1 MSFTALFYTF
11 SKRINSTKQPTGT
24 GTSYDIILKD
34 GSSAISPSIQLD
46 VGQSGNPTALNY
58 CYIAAFNRYYW
69 VSDWYFRGRLW
80 EAHLKCDV
88 LASFKAAIGS
98 TTAYVSRAASSYDG
112 DIVDRYYPAIAEN
125 TQSANTVTSEFTTDL
140 DSGSYVIGIQGK
152 GSGGNGGAVT
162 YYTATAAGMKS
173 LVNYMLSDPTIYNV
187 SDITEELLK
196 CVFNPLQYI
205 VSCMW
210 FPFSTISTSGSV
222 DFGWWTASVSGIHR
236 LGGGLR
242 WTRNQSFTIPKHPKA
257 ASRGNYLNLPPFSS
271 YALEAGPFGVIPLDP
286 FNLIDTTSL
295 GVVYN
300 VDLMTGTGRIGIK
313 QRDHVVYLE
322 EHTAQIGVPIQLGQ
336 NMFNQGAV
344 VNAASEVS
352 GTIGSLLSGNVTG
365 ALVNG
370 LSAIGDAAM
379 ATQGIPSSIGSNGSI
394 SFNNIFGI
402 IANFLDIVD
411 EDLTSRGRPLCKSRQ
426 LSGLSGYIM
435 CEDADPQISCTDAEL
450 REVVSYLNGGF
461 YYE

>member
-1 MSFTALFYTF
+1 
-11 SKRINSTKQPTGT
+11 
-24 GTSYDIILKD
+24 
-34 GSSAISPSIQLD
+34 
-46 VGQSGNPTALNY
+46 
-58 CYIAAFNRYYW
+58 
-69 VSDWYFRGRLW
+69 
-80 EAHLKCDV
+80 
-88 LASFKAAIGS
+88 
-98 TTAYVSRAASSYDG
+98 
-112 DIVDRYYPAIAEN
+112 
-125 TQSANTVTSEFTTDL
+125 
-140 DSGSYVIGIQGK
+140 
-152 GSGGNGGAVT
+152 
-162 YYTATAAGMKS
+162 
-173 LVNYMLSDPTIYNV
+173 
-187 SDITEELLK
+187 
-196 CVFNPLQYI
+196 
-205 VSCMW
+205 
-210 FPFSTISTSGSV
+210 
-222 DFGWWTASVSGIHR
+222 
-236 LGGGLR
+236 
-242 WTRNQSFTIPKHPKA
+242 
-257 ASRGNYLNLPPFSS
+257 
-271 YALEAGPFGVIPLDP
+271 
-286 FNLIDTTSL
+286 
-295 GVVYN
+295 
-300 VDLMTGTGRIGIK
+300 MTGTGRIGIK

-344 VNAASEVS
+344 VSAASEVS